1 MMVRGRLAVGAILA
15 AAAATS
21 PALAAPAAKTSV
33 DRFAIG
39 FNARVEHETNMT
51 GVSEAEARSRGIS
64 PDDTIYTPSVNVAL
78 NLPLG
83 RQLFYLDGYAGY
95 VYHDKNTI
103 YDSER
108 LTLSTGLKGRFGP
121 CQTEISGN
129 YAHALSSFDD
139 IVLGPTIDNILETK
153 GAKLQAT
160 CARPTGL
167 GVTGSVAYEVAE
179 NDQSLL
185 KPQDYEQTSY
195 LGGIVYTR
203 PRLGSITVFGQHTR
217 TEYNHRL
224 PLAGQTDGYEANTE
238 GVTYER
244 QLGARIQGTVTV
256 SYSSV
261 DGLGGTGVTNSDFSG
276 LTYSLAGSYRASS
289 RLRFDTAFAREVTP
303 SNRFGNSYDVG
314 TRYSLK
320 GTYDLGSRISTTL
333 GFEQRDVDSKG
344 APVFAGNLTN
354 SKIKIVSGGVTYRMN
369 RRINLSLDAAHEQRD
384 ANDPRFEY
392 DNTRVGLSAGV
403 TY

>member
-33 DRFAIG
+33 DRFAVSL
-39 FNARVEHETNMT
+39 NARVEHETNMT
-51 GVSEAEARSRGIS
+51 GVSESEARSRGIS
-64 PDDTIYTPSVNVAL
+64 PDDTIYTPSLNVAI
-78 NLPLG
+78 NMPLG

-108 LTLSTGLKGRFGP
+108 LTLGTGLKGRVGP
-121 CQTEISGN
+121 CQLEASAN

-160 CARPTGL
+160 CARATGL
-167 GVTGSVAYEVAE
+167 GVTGSVSREVSE

-185 KPQDYEQTSY
+185 RPQDYEQTSY
-195 LGGIVYTR
+195 MGGVTYSR
-203 PRLGSITVFGQHTR
+203 PRLGTLTLFGQHTR
-217 TEYNHRL
+217 TEYNHRI
-224 PLAGQTDGYEANTE
+224 PLAGQTDGYESNTE
-238 GVTYER
+238 GLTYER
-244 QLGARIQGTVTV
+244 RLGARIEGTVTV
-256 SYSSV
+256 SYTSV
-261 DGLGGTGVTNSDFSG
+261 DGLGGTAAANSDFNG
-276 LTYSLAGSYRASS
+276 FTYSVNGSYRASS
-289 RLRFDTAFAREVTP
+289 RLRFETAFAREVTP

-320 GTYDLGSRISTTL
+320 GTYDLGSRISTDL

-344 APVFAGNLTN
+344 AAIFAGNLTN
-354 SKIKIVSGGVTYRMN
+354 SKIKIISGRVSYRMN
-369 RRINLSLDAAHEQRD
+369 RRVNLSLDAAHEKRE